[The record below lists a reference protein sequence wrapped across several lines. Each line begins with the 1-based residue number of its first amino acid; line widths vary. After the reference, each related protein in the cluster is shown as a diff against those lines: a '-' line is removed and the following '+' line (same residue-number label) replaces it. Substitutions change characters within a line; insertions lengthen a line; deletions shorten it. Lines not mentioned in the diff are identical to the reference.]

1 MSVQN
6 AKLTDVNHVGLN
18 RYHAYTG
25 LESALSTLPK
35 LEDGAVYG
43 YQFYAVDTGN
53 TYLFNESTNAYELA
67 SSGGGGGG
75 GSTVNDAT
83 LTIKQ
88 GDETLGTF
96 TANASSDKTIT
107 INTVD
112 TVTDGETA
120 LVTSGAVYTAIQNSI
135 TEVENGTY

>member
-1 MSVQN
+1 MN

-25 LESALSTLPK
+25 LESALTELPK
-35 LEDGAVYG
+35 LEDGATYG
-43 YQFYAVDTGN
+43 YQFYAQDTGN
-53 TYLFNESTNAYELA
+53 TYLFNESTNTYDLVK
-67 SSGGGGGG
+67 SSGGGG
-75 GSTVNDAT
+75 GSTVNDAM

-112 TVTDGETA
+112 TVTEGESA
-120 LVTSGAVYTAIQNSI
+120 LVTSGAVYTAINSAI